1 MTDQSVLA
9 AWGVTVTAG
18 YLATHAM
25 GVAGTTVLGL
35 SPFGS
40 IVAVWA
46 LLMLVPV
53 AMTAVRAAR
62 RGLDAHH
69 GVWVGLVVL
78 AMAQNV
84 YAVASGGGRHAAHGH
99 GGSGSASESAEGGH
113 HGEASGSGHAEGEG
127 EASASAPST
136 ATETASAPADSG
148 GHPHP
153 DGGHGEGAASGTD
166 APSDTAASAGHHA
179 DAAVSE
185 GQMGGE
191 GHHGDT
197 GATGATSGGLVN
209 AADLQHA
216 SFYHVWFLVGALG
229 FAYSAA
235 SAQTGAR
242 KALYGTAALLNA
254 LMVVALVAV
263 PGTEGVAFLVAAAV
277 QGLPMLAD
285 LPLRAREH
293 AAA

>member
-9 AWGVTVTAG
+9 AWGATVTAG

-25 GVAGTTVLGL
+25 GAAGTEVPGL

-84 YAVASGGGRHAAHGH
+84 YAVASGGGSHAAHGH
-99 GGSGSASESAEGGH
+99 GGSGSAAESAEGGH

-127 EASASAPST
+127 EASASVPGAT
-136 ATETASAPADSG
+136 TETTGAPADSG

-153 DGGHGEGAASGTD
+153 DGGHGNGGHGDGGDHAHPDGGHGEGAVSGTD

-179 DAAVSE
+179 DAGAGAE
-185 GQMGGE
+185 GQMGTE
-191 GHHGDT
+191 GHHGDA
-197 GATGATSGGLVN
+197 GAVSAANGGLVN

-216 SFYHVWFLVGALG
+216 SFYHVWFLV
-229 FAYSAA
+229 
-235 SAQTGAR
+235 
-242 KALYGTAALLNA
+242 
-254 LMVVALVAV
+254 VALVAV
-263 PGTEGVAFLVAAAV
+263 PDAQGVAFLVAAAV